1 MSVRPRR
8 LTSLPRLFLAFLL
21 AGGVLAVPVVA
32 GWPSAGEQAGPAA
45 PAFRPRTAVAAL
57 AAATKGIGA
66 ERQSA
71 ILARE
76 DSRLLTVVGSV
87 LPGSPAYVQSL
98 DGVDTLVLTPGGPG
112 YGLADLERLHAA
124 EVRPDGAVLLT
135 MPVFVAPGARLTI
148 DAPGTTLRL
157 RSEASGFA
165 SLVAWKADLRL
176 AGAHGAPLRL
186 TTWDSA
192 AGAPDTDLVDGRAY
206 VRDVSGYME
215 LRYVAASHLGFWA
228 GRTSGVAW
236 TGNRSTAATGR
247 IENSS
252 FRGNHYGA
260 FASQGQGLRVSDS
273 YFVGNAV
280 DGLSL
285 HRSTAETTVE
295 GSEASGN
302 GRHGFSAD
310 QGSESVAY
318 SRVTANDNTAYGIYF
333 SGRPLSDGQ
342 SAGGASLRTYGRLTI
357 HGGLLHGNGQAG
369 LRVVD
374 GHFVDVAGTRVADNE
389 DGIVLVGTSSPTRV
403 RDTVVTGTHRFGITV
418 TDGAAAVSGNRVTGS
433 RTAIRVRDSA
443 VSVAGNTV
451 VEATAHGIS
460 VVGASDG
467 SRVTGNTLGGRGP
480 SGLDLFRL
488 VPGASVDASRND
500 VEGWTQDRDNWEYW
514 TSFLPSHP
522 MLLLWVVMLG
532 LPLVVVRRARQ
543 HRIPLGSAPY
553 RDELRLER
561 PPPRRIDVGRRPLP
575 GGQA

>member
-8 LTSLPRLFLAFLL
+8 HATPPRLFIASLL
-21 AGGVLAVPVVA
+21 VVGALAVPVVA
-32 GWPSAGEQAGPAA
+32 AWPLADEQAVPEA
-45 PAFRPRTAVAAL
+45 PAFRPRTAVAV
-57 AAATKGIGA
+57 TTRGIGA

-71 ILARE
+71 VLAGE
-76 DSRLLTVVGSV
+76 DSRLLTLVGSV
-87 LPGSPAYVQSL
+87 RPRSPAYVQSV
-98 DGVDTLVLTPGGPG
+98 DGVDTLVLTAGGPG
-112 YGLADLERLHAA
+112 YGLADLARLHAA

-186 TTWDSA
+186 TSWDPA
-192 AGAPDTDLVDGRAY
+192 TGAPDTSLVDGRAY
-206 VRDVSGYME
+206 VRDVSGRMH

-236 TGNRSTAATGR
+236 TGGRSTMATGR

-252 FRGNHYGA
+252 FRSNHYGA
-260 FASQGQGLRVSDS
+260 FASRGRGLLVSDS
-273 YFVGNAV
+273 WFMGNAV

-285 HRSTAETTVE
+285 HRSTSETRIE
-295 GSEASGN
+295 RSGASGN

-310 QGSESVAY
+310 QGSESVTY
-318 SRVTANDNTAYGIYF
+318 SRVTANDNTAYGIFF

-342 SAGGASLRTYGRLTI
+342 SAGGASLRIYGRLTI
-357 HGGLLHGNGQAG
+357 DGGLLHGNGRAG
-369 LRVVD
+369 LRVTE
-374 GHFVDVAGTRVADNE
+374 GHTVVVTGTRVADNE
-389 DGIVLVGTSSPTRV
+389 DGIVLAGTSSPTTV
-403 RDTVVTGTHRFGITV
+403 RDTVVSGTHRFGITV
-418 TDGAAAVSGNRVTGS
+418 TDGAATVSGNRVTGS

-443 VSVAGNTV
+443 ASVAGNTV
-451 VEATAHGIS
+451 AGGTTHGIS
-460 VVGASDG
+460 VVGASGG
-467 SRVTGNTLGGRGP
+467 SSVTGNTVGGRGP

-488 VPGASVDASRND
+488 GTGASVRASGND
-500 VEGWTQDRDNWEYW
+500 VEGWVQDRDNWEYW
-514 TSFLPSHP
+514 RSFLPSHP

-532 LPLVVVRRARQ
+532 VPLAVLRRARR
-543 HRIPLGSAPY
+543 HRVPLGTAPY
-553 RDELRLER
+553 PDELRRER
-561 PPPRRIDVGRRPLP
+561 PAPRRIDVGRRPLP

>member
-8 LTSLPRLFLAFLL
+8 FASLPRLFIAFLL
-21 AGGVLAVPVVA
+21 VGGAHAVPVVT
-32 GWPSAGEQAGPAA
+32 GWPSAAEQVAPAA
-45 PAFRPRTAVAAL
+45 PAFRPHAAVAAL
-57 AAATKGIGA
+57 ASATRGIGA
-66 ERQSA
+66 ERQSG
-71 ILARE
+71 ILAAE
-76 DSRLLTVVGSV
+76 DSRLLTLVGSV
-87 LPGSPAYVQSL
+87 QPGAPAYVQSPG
-98 DGVDTLVLTPGGPG
+98 GVDTLVLTAGGPG

-165 SLVAWKADLRL
+165 SLVAWKAELHL

-186 TTWDSA
+186 ISWDPA

-206 VRDVSGYME
+206 VRDVSGDMQ

-236 TGNRSTAATGR
+236 TGSRSAEATGL

-260 FASQGQGLRVSDS
+260 FASRGRGLRVSDS
-273 YFVGNAV
+273 HFAGNAV

-285 HRSTAETTVE
+285 HRSTAEAAVE
-295 GSEASGN
+295 GSSASGN

-310 QGSESVAY
+310 QGSESIAY
-318 SRVTANDNTAYGIYF
+318 SRVTANDNTAYGIFF

-342 SAGGASLRTYGRLTI
+342 SAGGASLRTYGRLAI
-357 HGGLLHGNGQAG
+357 DGGLLHGNGRAG
-369 LRVVD
+369 LRVTD
-374 GHFVDVAGTRVADNE
+374 GHFVDVAGTRVAGNA
-389 DGIVLVGTSSPTRV
+389 DGIVLVGTSSPTAV
-403 RDTVVTGTHRFGITV
+403 RDTVVTGAHRFGITV
-418 TDGAAAVSGNRVTGS
+418 TDGAATVSGNRVTGS
-433 RTAIRVRDSA
+433 RTAIRVRDSEA
-443 VSVAGNTV
+443 SVAGNTV
-451 VEATAHGIS
+451 AQASAHGIS

-467 SRVTGNTLGGRGP
+467 STVTDNTVGGRGP

-488 VPGASVDASRND
+488 DPGTSVDASGND
-500 VEGWTQDRDNWEYW
+500 VRGWTQDRDNWEYW

-532 LPLVVVRRARQ
+532 LPLVGVRRSRR

-553 RDELRLER
+553 QDELRRER